1 MSELQNPEIF
11 RTILDSLHTGV
22 FVVDREGKIVYWN
35 QGAAHAAGY
44 MQHEVIGRPFE
55 NIMQCRRDV
64 SKTDE
69 QSPPC
74 SFTRILHEGKA
85 TAVGVHLRHKRGHSV
100 PMLVHWA
107 PIRNQHGSILAVAA
121 SFDTRSSRSQREQ
134 DQHNLLPL
142 AGLDIATGVANHNFT
157 LFHLRENLASFTEY
171 HIPFGIIRVR
181 ADGLE
186 HFRATYGREASDA
199 IFLVIAQT
207 LSNSFR
213 PSDFVGRWGGD
224 EFLVILTNCGSAG
237 VRSVYERTCKIIGF
251 AEIRWWGKLLSLSTS
266 MGCASAE
273 PGDTIE
279 LLLKRAQY
287 APDQAA
293 AAAAGDGSPGP
304 RNHLREQG

>member
-11 RTILDSLHTGV
+11 RIILDSLQTGV
-22 FVVDREGKIVYWN
+22 CVVDREGKIVLWN

-44 MQHEVIGRPFE
+44 MQHEVIGRPYE
-55 NIMQCRRDV
+55 EIMQCRRNGQN
-64 SKTDE
+64 TNE
-69 QSPPC
+69 HSPACP
-74 SFTRILHEGKA
+74 FTRILHEGKA

-100 PMLVHWA
+100 PILMHVA
-107 PIRNQHGSILAVAA
+107 PVRNQHGSILAIVA
-121 SFDTRSSRSQREQ
+121 SFDSRSSRSQREQ
-134 DQHNLLPL
+134 DHRNLLPL
-142 AGLDIATGVANHNFT
+142 AGLDVSTGVANHNFT

-171 HIPFGIIRVR
+171 HIPFGIVRVR

-213 PSDFVGRWGGD
+213 PSDFVGRWGED

-237 VRSVYERTCKIIGF
+237 VRSVYERSRKLIGS
-251 AEIRWWGKLLSLSTS
+251 AEIRWWGELLSVSTS
-266 MGCASAE
+266 MGSASVE

-279 LLLKRAQY
+279 LLLQRAGYLSHQTG
-287 APDQAA
+287 AA
-293 AAAAGDGSPGP
+293 AAASNPP
-304 RNHLREQG
+304 VVRNG